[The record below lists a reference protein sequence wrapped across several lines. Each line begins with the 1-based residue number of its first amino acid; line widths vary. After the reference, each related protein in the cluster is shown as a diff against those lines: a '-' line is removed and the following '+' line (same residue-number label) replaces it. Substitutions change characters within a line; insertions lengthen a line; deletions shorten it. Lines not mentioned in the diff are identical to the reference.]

1 MEVQSKLAT
10 NICTCHA
17 YVIATRSLRLRTP
30 LVARK
35 INYYD
40 MRKLKMTDT
49 TKILNLITDDLS
61 LLDGGLGNI
70 ALLLHTVEP

>member
-1 MEVQSKLAT
+1 MGA
-10 NICTCHA
+10 
-17 YVIATRSLRLRTP
+17 P

-61 LLDGGLGNI
+61 LLDGRLENI
-70 ALLLHTVEP
+70 ALLLHTHVLLTESYEVDKLSWFTSHNDSDYLVL